1 MKTPQIPNLK
11 LDNKRLAFTKEAT
24 NSSITGDK
32 PGVIAGDIMKTPLS
46 SRPEP
51 NVVDWVKALDPQG
64 KKGGKNGKK
73 GKQGKGKHKRINPG
87 LSQINGTSLKEPY
100 GTNGKASDKQKGING
115 KSSKKH
121 HGSNGKSSEE
131 HHLPDGKSSKEHHA
145 PKGKSSE
152 EKSGANGTEK
162 EGKQKYVWNGSEW
175 TVEEKSGANGTVE
188 ETTSE
193 EHLLDLLGQLLQE
206 EYGING
212 TKIDG
217 LKNLVWTGSR
227 WAKPGE
233 QYHTDGTSS
242 EEQEGTNGTKQE
254 GKHSHQ
260 SLRRPG
266 GANGTS
272 SEEQHGTNG
281 TKQGGKHRHHSF
293 RRPGGANGT
302 SSEEQHGNNGT
313 KKGGKHKHLG
323 FKEPGGQ
330 NKTSDEQHVTNGTKK
345 SGKHRR
351 FGFKG
356 PGGQNRTSYEL
367 KKGKEPIKQDPVEE
381 GPECT
386 FSKDCVKNVEKCGG
400 KMKVRLIKFINPS
413 GSGKIR

>member
-11 LDNKRLAFTKEAT
+11 LDNKRLAFTKETT

-73 GKQGKGKHKRINPG
+73 GKQCKGKHKRINPG

-100 GTNGKASDKQKGING
+100 GTNG
-115 KSSKKH
+115 
-121 HGSNGKSSEE
+121 
-131 HHLPDGKSSKEHHA
+131 
-145 PKGKSSE
+145 
-152 EKSGANGTEK
+152 
-162 EGKQKYVWNGSEW
+162 
-175 TVEEKSGANGTVE
+175 
-188 ETTSE
+188 
-193 EHLLDLLGQLLQE
+193 
-206 EYGING
+206 
-212 TKIDG
+212 
-217 LKNLVWTGSR
+217 
-227 WAKPGE
+227 
-233 QYHTDGTSS
+233 
-242 EEQEGTNGTKQE
+242 TKQE
-254 GKHSHQ
+254 GKHSHH
-260 SLRRPG
+260 SL
-266 GANGTS
+266 
-272 SEEQHGTNG
+272 
-281 TKQGGKHRHHSF
+281 

-345 SGKHRR
+345 GGKHMR

-356 PGGQNRTSYEL
+356 PGGQNRPSYEL
-367 KKGKEPIKQDPVEE
+367 KKGKEPIK
-381 GPECT
+381 
-386 FSKDCVKNVEKCGG
+386 
-400 KMKVRLIKFINPS
+400 
-413 GSGKIR
+413 